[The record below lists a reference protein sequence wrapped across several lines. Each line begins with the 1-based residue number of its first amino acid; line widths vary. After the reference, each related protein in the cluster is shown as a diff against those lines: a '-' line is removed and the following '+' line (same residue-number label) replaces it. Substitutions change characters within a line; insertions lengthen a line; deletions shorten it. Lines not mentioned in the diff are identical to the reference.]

1 MGMADPRD
9 YLDRRRY
16 ETAENAELPAAVEDR
31 IPMSRRLTPSD
42 EEHDVEEPRGRW

>member
-9 YLDRRRY
+9 CLDRGY

-31 IPMSRRLTPSD
+31 IPMSRRLTSS
-42 EEHDVEEPRGRW
+42 EEEFDVEEPGGRW